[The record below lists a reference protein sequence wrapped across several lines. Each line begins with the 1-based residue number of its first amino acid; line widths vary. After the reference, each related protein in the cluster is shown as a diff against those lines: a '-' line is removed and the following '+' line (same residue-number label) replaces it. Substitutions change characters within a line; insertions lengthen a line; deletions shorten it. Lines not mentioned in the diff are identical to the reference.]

1 MEIQWE
7 IAEVGRK
14 SLIRSFPG
22 TKSFIYF
29 TFVLTAL
36 LTQKTNA
43 QPERFSFKPEI
54 PAPAAFSNLPDFI
67 SFKIYPDTSI
77 AQDTSEVSGDTTGFP
92 VETKPQL
99 LPDKIS
105 FMEKF
110 LWGENGF
117 FRKTGIT
124 SPLAPESRKN
134 ELQARRTM
142 LTAHQIGGFTTLG
155 LMLASCYYGQK
166 IIDGH
171 NNFRGTH
178 QAFVTATIASYSITG
193 LLSVLSPPPLI
204 RRDEESTTSIHKTLA
219 WVHFAGMIATPI
231 LGNMIGG
238 RRNFNIDRAH
248 VHQIAAYATTVVF
261 TAAMV
266 VMTF

>member
-1 MEIQWE
+1 MEKRLE
-7 IAEVGRK
+7 IAEIWYNIQLRTF
-14 SLIRSFPG
+14 SG
-22 TKSFIYF
+22 TKNFLSFTI
-29 TFVLTAL
+29 VLTVL
-36 LTQKTNA
+36 LTQAINA
-43 QPERFSFKPEI
+43 QPKRFSFKPEI
-54 PAPAAFSNLPDFI
+54 KPAFAFSNFPDLAFY
-67 SFKIYPDTSI
+67 KAYPDTSI
-77 AQDTSEVSGDTTGFP
+77 SQDTTTVSEDTTGFP

-105 FMEKF
+105 FMERF

-117 FRKTGIT
+117 LRKTGIA
-124 SPLAPESRKN
+124 SPLSPESRKS
-134 ELQARRTM
+134 ELQVRRTM

-171 NNFRGTH
+171 RNFRGTH
-178 QAFVTATIASYSITG
+178 QGFVTATIASYSLTG
-193 LLSVLSPPPLI
+193 LLAVLSPPPLI

-219 WVHFAGMIATPI
+219 WIHFAGMIATPI

-248 VHQIAAYATTVVF
+248 VHQIAAYATTAVF